1 MQNAN
6 NMTMNN
12 NMNVDPMEIALSLKR
27 RPAYVQCYCILQC
40 VSMNSKLKL
49 YQLARLLGLDYY
61 QVMKRVSELSGK
73 GFLQVKGGVVNIT
86 DDGRR
91 LKDALESLIVLLHA
105 ADIKGNEKRLSMYD
119 ILA

>member
-1 MQNAN
+1 
-6 NMTMNN
+6 
-12 NMNVDPMEIALSLKR
+12 
-27 RPAYVQCYCILQC
+27 
-40 VSMNSKLKL
+40 
-49 YQLARLLGLDYY
+49 
-61 QVMKRVSELSGK
+61 MKRVSELSSK